1 MSDAPPTHVGRSA
14 WVGALNVA
22 DAANWEI
29 CKAKKLWGSGAG
41 SAKGVRAG
49 DDFYVWRSGKGG
61 GWFAR
66 CRATSDARRP
76 TTSDPAPWPDGRE
89 YKWIFNIE
97 IVKEA
102 GTPFNPGSSD
112 GVQNITGILNV
123 RLSQFPRLSPEQA
136 KALAPLIGG
145 VNPPPDPD
153 TEELER
159 ENDAHEAEILQ
170 RPHLGPLERKAL
182 ISARRGQGV
191 FRDNLELIEKSC
203 RVTGLR
209 DLLHLRASH
218 IKPWKLSDDREKVD
232 GYNGLLLSPHIDHLF
247 DRGWITFVD
256 EGHLKASPNL
266 DPMVFNTWRIEPD
279 RNPPPFKIQQCEY
292 LEFHREV
299 VFKSKRLI

>member
-1 MSDAPPTHVGRSA
+1 MSDSPSSPAGRSA

-41 SAKGVRAG
+41 SARGVRAG

-76 TTSDPAPWPDGRE
+76 TASDPAPWPDGRE

-97 IVKEA
+97 ILKESSA
-102 GTPFNPGSSD
+102 PFNPGSTD
-112 GVQNITGILNV
+112 GTQNITGILNV
-123 RLSQFPRLSPEQA
+123 RLSQFPRLTSQQA
-136 KALAPLIGG
+136 LALAPLIGG
-145 VNPPPDPD
+145 VNPPR
-153 TEELER
+153 EEDDERWER
-159 ENDAHEAEILQ
+159 ENDEHEAEIQQ
-170 RPHLGPLERKAL
+170 RSHLGPLERQAL
-182 ISARRGQGV
+182 VSARRGQGV
-191 FRDNLELIEKSC
+191 FRDNLVQIEKSC

-218 IKPWKLSDDREKVD
+218 IKPWKDSDDREKVD

-256 EGHLKASPNL
+256 NGHLKSSPRL
-266 DPMVFNTWRIEPD
+266 DPMVFNSWRIEPD
-279 RNPPPFKIQQCEY
+279 RNPPPFKREQCEY
-292 LEFHREV
+292 LEFHRDA
-299 VFKSKRLI
+299 VFKS